1 MGCCVALKKEP
12 LCTEGGWGA
21 QPRRRRRRSAA
32 GPESA
37 CVLALGPTAS
47 QPVSLH
53 FTEEPALRSCAAG
66 RLEQKQPEGPLA
78 KTNLGRLPSH
88 RFQ

>member
-1 MGCCVALKKEP
+1 MEKEKKNFVFKKVWMGCCVALKKEP

-21 QPRRRRRRSAA
+21 QPRRRRRSAA

-47 QPVSLH
+47 QPVSLLWRSEEPR
-53 FTEEPALRSCAAG
+53 FTEEPALRCRAAG
-66 RLEQKQPEGPLA
+66 AEA
-78 KTNLGRLPSH
+78 A
-88 RFQ
+88 